1 MKLDCP
7 NGGKCGGCPWFDLEY
22 KAQLERKQKAVN
34 EALTNSMPPTA
45 GGAPITV
52 EPCPE
57 LLYYRNRMDYAFG
70 LPDALGLKAV
80 GSWDQVVNL
89 DQCYLLS
96 EDSVEVLRRVRDW
109 ARATGLPFWDQ
120 KKKRG
125 VFRYC
130 IIREGKNTDERM
142 VMILTAGNDARKGV
156 IERSNVLTD
165 VTPHIDDLTTS
176 IVHGINDD
184 PTDVSR
190 AGTIIPVKGDPWIT
204 ETINGYQYRI
214 HPNSFFQTNSVM
226 AAKLQDTV
234 REFCGDLSDKTLLDL
249 YCGSGFF
256 SIALAQDCKK
266 AIGIELDPAGIDNAR
281 HNAELNKITN
291 VEYHVSEAEKFDWTG
306 AKPDVVILDP
316 PRAGMNYK
324 VLDTLRSA
332 LPERIVYVSC
342 NYERLVKELPAL
354 SRHYKVTKAR
364 ALDLFPHTPHVE
376 LVTLLEK
383 L

>member
-22 KAQLERKQKAVN
+22 KVQLKQKL
-34 EALTNSMPPTA
+34 EAINNTLK
-45 GGAPITV
+45 GVIPIDRV
-52 EPCPE
+52 EPCSEP
-57 LLYYRNRMDYAFG
+57 LHYRNRMDYAFG
-70 LPDALGLKAV
+70 QPDMLGLKAV
-80 GSWDQVVNL
+80 GSWDQVVDL
-89 DQCYLLS
+89 DECYLLS
-96 EDSVEVLRRVRDW
+96 KDGVEVLRRVREW
-109 ARATGLPFWDQ
+109 ARTTGLPFWDQ
-120 KKKRG
+120 KKKQG

-130 IIREGKNTDERM
+130 VIREGKNTDERM
-142 VMILTAGNDARKGV
+142 VMVLVSENNGELKTDKLKTD
-156 IERSNVLTD
+156 LTD
-165 VTPHIDDLTTS
+165 LATS
-176 IVHGINDD
+176 IVIGINDQ

-204 ETINGYQYRI
+204 ETINGFSYRI

-226 AAKLQDTV
+226 AAKLQDTIQ
-234 REFCGDLSDKTLLDL
+234 EFCGDLSDKTLLDL
-249 YCGSGFF
+249 YCGAGFF

-266 AIGIELDPAGIDNAR
+266 AIGIELEPAAIKGAR
-281 HNAELNKITN
+281 QNAELNKIDN

-306 AKPDVVILDP
+306 EKPDVVILDP

-324 VLDTLRSA
+324 VLDTLREA

-342 NYERLVKELPAL
+342 NHERFIKELPAL
-354 SRHYKVTKAR
+354 SRHYKVTRAK